1 MKEAIYLIL
10 QDIQTLIEKLKQQEI
25 NQELQNLIQEAQNLT
40 SQINKL
46 LEENK
51 PKEIYKKILQ
61 LKTLELKIIFQDIQN
76 TNFYKFWETLIEN
89 IKKNLITSEELY
101 QFYKE
106 EINKLMINAEIVS
119 NILIMEDED
128 IIFKTF
134 IDIMFGEAFKNYY
147 NILQKLHQYIFNKDI
162 TLLEEIRENIPS
174 VVFYLLQIQKLIPQ
188 EYSENVDKII
198 QENQ

>member
-10 QDIQTLIEKLKQQEI
+10 EDIQTLIEKLKQQEI
-25 NQELQNLIQEAQNLT
+25 NQELQNLIQEAQNIT

-51 PKEIYKKILQ
+51 EKEIYKKILQ

>member
-1 MKEAIYLIL
+1 
-10 QDIQTLIEKLKQQEI
+10 
-25 NQELQNLIQEAQNLT
+25 
-40 SQINKL
+40 
-46 LEENK
+46 
-51 PKEIYKKILQ
+51 
-61 LKTLELKIIFQDIQN
+61 
-76 TNFYKFWETLIEN
+76 
-89 IKKNLITSEELY
+89 
-101 QFYKE
+101 
-106 EINKLMINAEIVS
+106 MINAEIVS